1 MREKP
6 LKKNSR
12 FYLGMVLN
20 VVEGMLSGFN
30 FLLLYEAMKM
40 LWNGTINSPS
50 LLRLSLFLGGIF
62 ILRIVIYSVGYTQS
76 QIGGAAVS
84 NRTRLFLGDK
94 IKRIPLSRFTQ
105 GQTGQYIN
113 IVTSDVNNY
122 EKILTHTVGDIVKH
136 ITFCTMMIIFVGCI
150 WLPGGIILACV
161 ELVLIPFLWLSF
173 RVVRKYGTEKNAV
186 SAETVSSIVEY
197 ATGIQTFRAYGI
209 GGTKNETVTST
220 LKHFSDVSY
229 NYEKH
234 GIPTN
239 AIQCIFLWIGLP
251 VMIWAASIPM
261 LSGKLDPISY
271 LLICMLPMLLAKLSD
286 SISRGLMSY
295 KNLKISKDK
304 VVDIIEEPEET
315 GSMEPLQTATHE
327 INFDSVDFS
336 YVPGEPVLKH
346 ATFTVPDQKLTAI
359 VGDSGSGKSTILN
372 LIAKYYE
379 ATGGTISIGG
389 KPINHVAAERVLEQ
403 ISIQSPSLDAVFG
416 YEHKYIEMVRSGINL
431 ALEPKKVYTIPFDMN
446 KQKYELIFQIGHN
459 HRLGLLE
466 DFSRKGE
473 LILPLHTN
481 EIQEC
486 YDIATVLCRLAMF
499 MTSHTDILFK
509 RITLYRKEVSVGWFY
524 CPFISEDAV
533 DRYNG
538 LFYEFDIMKYIP
550 KLLNNIAL
558 DSGNKITQS
567 IPLGHLGNFDSMFT
581 PQRFVEQIVA
591 FEYLFDKLEHKKAQN
606 LQFPLKKELEYMFN
620 EYPQLLSQTNLSAEK
635 VSNQIKEIRRTI
647 AHGYAYYYDFKN
659 DRSSKYLMI
668 LLDKLIRCMSLKL
681 IGFSNDDISNFMPF
695 YP

>member
-1 MREKP
+1 MRENP

-20 VVEGMLSGFN
+20 VAEGMLSGFN

-50 LLRLSLFLGGIF
+50 LLRLSLFLGGVF

-315 GSMEPLQTATHE
+315 GSMEPLHTATHE
-327 INFDSVDFS
+327 ITFDNVDFS

-359 VGDSGSGKSTILN
+359 VGDSGSGKSTVARCLMNIYQPAQGEIWYKDVNICDKKEFRKNKKMLQTRRQMIFQDSASSLN
-372 LIAKYYE
+372 QKMKVSDIITEPMRIQHITPPRGSYIKEAAFQMEYVGLENSFLDRYPSELSGGQRQRVAIARSLCME
-379 ATGGTISIGG
+379 PEFLVADEPIASLDVSIQAQIVNLFRHLQEEHGFTFLFIAHDLAMVEYLCDRVGVMYHG
-389 KPINHVAAERVLEQ
+389 KLVELAPSEELYSKPVHPYTKTLLSAIPVPDPIRERKRVLQ
-403 ISIQSPSLDAVFG
+403 YYD
-416 YEHKYIEMVRSGINL
+416 
-431 ALEPKKVYTIPFDMN
+431 
-446 KQKYELIFQIGHN
+446 
-459 HRLGLLE
+459 
-466 DFSRKGE
+466 GE
-473 LILPLHTN
+473 GMENSVWT
-481 EIQEC
+481 
-486 YDIATVLCRLAMF
+486 
-499 MTSHTDILFK
+499 
-509 RITLYRKEVSVGWFY
+509 EVSPGHFAMLPADGKE
-524 CPFISEDAV
+524 C
-533 DRYNG
+533 
-538 LFYEFDIMKYIP
+538 
-550 KLLNNIAL
+550 
-558 DSGNKITQS
+558 S
-567 IPLGHLGNFDSMFT
+567 I
-581 PQRFVEQIVA
+581 
-591 FEYLFDKLEHKKAQN
+591 
-606 LQFPLKKELEYMFN
+606 
-620 EYPQLLSQTNLSAEK
+620 
-635 VSNQIKEIRRTI
+635 
-647 AHGYAYYYDFKN
+647 
-659 DRSSKYLMI
+659 
-668 LLDKLIRCMSLKL
+668 
-681 IGFSNDDISNFMPF
+681 
-695 YP
+695 